1 MNSKLTSAAFAAT
14 LVVFSTATATAQEAD
29 AQESRGDVASEKPQD
44 QKKQGSTKE
53 KDSSAASS
61 TKKGAKGSASRSGAT
76 SEGAPADQTDRSKGA
91 LEEAD
96 EGAARGAAKA
106 NEDIVGKDAQQTNE
120 QRARA
125 PRTDREETKE
135 GETPEAAQKI
145 GHATTT
151 AAASV
156 VEAGEDVTR
165 ATDKPGR
172 YNPVAV
178 TWNPLGLMV
187 GGRISFNL
195 EWAPVT
201 HHVVIVSPH
210 FANTSQDVTVSP
222 DVTRSNTFSG
232 VGGEIGYRYYT
243 GRKGMNGVF
252 VGPSLVG
259 GVYNA
264 DLISGEKAFTNIGIA
279 ADVGVQQIFFDHLA
293 LGAGVGIM
301 YLNVSRDFGDLPA
314 GPSTIAEQ
322 GVKPRFLAQAGYAF

>member
-1 MNSKLTSAAFAAT
+1 MG
-14 LVVFSTATATAQEAD
+14 LV
-29 AQESRGDVASEKPQD
+29 D
-44 QKKQGSTKE
+44 Q
-53 KDSSAASS
+53 SS
-61 TKKGAKGSASRSGAT
+61 TKKGAAGTTKASASGET
-76 SEGAPADQTDRSKGA
+76 KTDARTDDSKGA

-96 EGAARGAAKA
+96 DGAARGAAKA
-106 NEDIVGKDAQQTNE
+106 NEQIVGEEAQQTNE

-135 GETPEAAQKI
+135 GETPEAADEI
-145 GHATTT
+145 GSATTT

-156 VEAGEDVTR
+156 VHAGEDITR

-187 GGRISFNL
+187 GGRVSFNL

-201 HHVVIVSPH
+201 HHVIIASPH
-210 FANTSQDVTVSP
+210 IANTSQDVTVSS

-232 VGGEIGYRYYT
+232 VGGELGYRYYT

-252 VGPSLVG
+252 IGPSLVG

-264 DLISGEKAFTNIGIA
+264 NLISGERAFTNFGVA
-279 ADVGVQQIFFDHLA
+279 ADVGVQHIFFDHLA

-314 GPSTIAEQ
+314 GPSTIAQQ

>member
-14 LVVFSTATATAQEAD
+14 LVVFSATTATAQQTDRQEARD
-29 AQESRGDVASEKPQD
+29 GNASEKTTQ
-44 QKKQGSTKE
+44 QKK
-53 KDSSAASS
+53 SS
-61 TKKGAKGSASRSGAT
+61 TKKQDGSSTKKTVKAGTKKDSKAGND
-76 SEGAPADQTDRSKGA
+76 ADTDSAKGA

-106 NEDIVGKDAQQTNE
+106 NADIVGDEAQETNE

-135 GETPEAAQKI
+135 GETPEAAEEI
-145 GHATTT
+145 GSATTT

-156 VEAGEDVTR
+156 VNAGEDLTR

-187 GGRISFNL
+187 GGRVSFNL

-201 HHVVIVSPH
+201 HHVVILSPH
-210 FANTSQDVTVSP
+210 FANASQDVSISP

-232 VGGEIGYRYYT
+232 VGGEVGYRYYT

-264 DLISGEKAFTNIGIA
+264 NLVTGEQAFTNFGVA

-293 LGAGVGIM
+293 LGAGVGVM
-301 YLNVSRDFGDLPA
+301 YLNVSRDFGDLSA